1 MKNISDWMFK
11 TNAEL
16 ADHVENSLPGCGDPD
31 CHVCDDHRDF
41 MDELRRRLRVK
52 EE

>member
-1 MKNISDWMFK
+1 MISDWMFK

-16 ADHVENSLPGCGDPD
+16 ADHVERNLNGCRNPD
-31 CHVCDDHRDF
+31 CNVCEDNRDF